1 MARLVTLQGPVLEA
15 VTMLLEEMEMEEEEI
30 ELEEVTNSSDAASVS
45 DGMMDLDIDK

>member
-1 MARLVTLQGPVLEA
+1 MARLVTLQGPALEA
-15 VTMLLEEMEMEEEEI
+15 VTMLLEEMEMEI